1 MHPLVFFVIAGLSSL
16 CAVGIIEDKIIPR
29 LSDKSRFKK
38 WWRNNIISD
47 YEGPGNL

>member
-29 LSDKSRFKK
+29 LSDKSKFKK
-38 WWRNNIISD
+38 WWRDHIISD
-47 YEGPGNL
+47 YPGSDNL